1 MTLYDGKSKRKN
13 VLKVADA
20 TFRTS
25 VSIDNKNLRNSMR
38 RHLCQFYIKFIVES
52 ISIFQF
58 YVNENNDILR

>member
-25 VSIDNKNLRNSMR
+25 VSMNNKKTSAT
-38 RHLCQFYIKFIVES
+38 LCAGIFANFI
-52 ISIFQF
+52 
-58 YVNENNDILR
+58 